1 MRRLQS
7 GRQPPFRHRRESQ
20 GVKLLESVERKWTL
34 YMKKNLSF
42 YVFLLLAFSSG
53 IYLVLLSGSR
63 LDSGRDVGERRIE
76 LSTVSDP
83 PVLQNSSEAAVSDI
97 WRFLSDNLRAPLSIL
112 LLQIIVIVAATKLV
126 GRLFIKIGQPA
137 VVGEIV
143 AGILLGPSLLGYV
156 FPRGWSFL
164 FPASSMEALKLLGQ
178 IGVILFMFLV
188 GMELDTRQLRKKAHA
203 AVIISHASIIIPFF
217 LGVLLSLFI
226 YRSFAPPSISFVSFA
241 LFMGV
246 AMSITAFPVLARI
259 IEERGMAM
267 SVLGSTSIACAAVDD
282 VTAWCIL
289 ALVVALVRA
298 DGIGASMTIFL
309 AIAFILM
316 MLYLVKPQLERVFGR
331 VIEESGWEKGVAIGV
346 LIFIFA
352 SACVTE
358 VIGIH
363 SLFGAFLAGV
373 VMPMAATFRVALKR
387 GLTSF
392 GSAALLPLFFA
403 FTGLRTQIG
412 LLNDWHS
419 WLVCLGVIAVAII
432 GKLGGSVVAA
442 RWTGMSWPDS
452 FSLGALMNTRGLM
465 ELIVLNIGYDLG
477 IIPQRIFAIMVLM
490 AVTTTS
496 MTGYLLS
503 LGEFLKRKRSALTY
517 HHEQLV

>member
-1 MRRLQS
+1 
-7 GRQPPFRHRRESQ
+7 
-20 GVKLLESVERKWTL
+20 
-34 YMKKNLSF
+34 
-42 YVFLLLAFSSG
+42 
-53 IYLVLLSGSR
+53 
-63 LDSGRDVGERRIE
+63 
-76 LSTVSDP
+76 
-83 PVLQNSSEAAVSDI
+83 
-97 WRFLSDNLRAPLSIL
+97 
-112 LLQIIVIVAATKLV
+112 
-126 GRLFIKIGQPA
+126 
-137 VVGEIV
+137 
-143 AGILLGPSLLGYV
+143 
-156 FPRGWSFL
+156 
-164 FPASSMEALKLLGQ
+164 
-178 IGVILFMFLV
+178 
-188 GMELDTRQLRKKAHA
+188 MELDTRQLRKKAHA

-331 VIEESGWEKGVAIGV
+331 VMEESGWEKGVAIGV

-352 SACVTE
+352 SACATE